1 VWLSLPPEPAAGDE
15 LHLIAG
21 ARDAKKT
28 TEVEEVDREFYDKV
42 LEMMARRR
50 PFALATVVAVRGS
63 SSAKP
68 GSKAVIDEAGRNLLG
83 WLGGGCAQSFICEEA
98 MKALGERKTRV
109 VTADL
114 DDEVLGVG
122 MPCGGFMDVY
132 IEPVLPRRRLL
143 IAGHDDTTP
152 TLALLAGMAG
162 FEVFA
167 HVPEAA
173 RDLYTPA
180 AQVVASETLQ
190 PAAEDYVLV
199 SPRDEDAPGAV
210 RRAWTAEA
218 AYVALLPGAP
228 HVTSALTAKLCGEGH
243 THASLSERLRLSPG
257 LLSGCRL
264 PAEIALSIVA
274 ELLTVERRAS
284 GKSLGVAA
292 KSSLQNIVGG
302 VMREPL
308 VSGDVPKLVITGH
321 SRITEELARLGE
333 LFGWPTTINDAAA
346 RPVDY
351 STRTCIISQDPDF
364 ARLHVDP
371 QTFVVI
377 ASHHKGDHLA
387 ILKALKDKA
396 RYIGLVASRKRSN
409 LILDYLSHEAGSDG
423 RELARFYAPAGLDL
437 GAVTPSEIA
446 VSIMSEMLTIKLSA
460 AALPGGSLYDEGQ
473 TDINDR
479 VAAGV

>member
-1 VWLSLPPEPAAGDE
+1 
-15 LHLIAG
+15 
-21 ARDAKKT
+21 
-28 TEVEEVDREFYDKV
+28 VDREFYDKV

-68 GSKAVIDEAGRNLLG
+68 GSKAIIDETGRNLIG

-98 MKALGERKTRV
+98 LKALGERKTRI

-167 HVPEAA
+167 HVPEAS

-180 AQVVASETLQ
+180 AQVATSETIQ
-190 PAAEDYVLV
+190 PAAGDYVLV
-199 SPRDEDAPGAV
+199 SPRDADAPGAV
-210 RRAWTAEA
+210 RRALTAEA
-218 AYVALLPGAP
+218 GYVALLPGAS
-228 HVTSALTAKLCGEGH
+228 HITSALAAKLCGEGH
-243 THASLSERLRLSPG
+243 THASLTERLRLAPG

-274 ELLTVERRAS
+274 EMLAADRRAS

-292 KSSLQNIVGG
+292 KSSLQNIAVGG
-302 VMREPL
+302 GVRESL

-333 LFGWPTTINDAAA
+333 LFGWPTTINDTAA

-364 ARLHVDP
+364 ARLHADP
-371 QTFVVI
+371 QTFVVV

-396 RYIGLVASRKRSN
+396 CYIGLVASRKRSN
-409 LILDYLSHEAGSDG
+409 LILDYLSHEAGSAG
-423 RELARFYAPAGLDL
+423 RQLGRFHAPAGLDL

-446 VSIMSEMLTIKLSA
+446 LSIMSEMLSIKLSA
-460 AALPGGSLYDEGQ
+460 ALPEGSLYDEGQ
-473 TDINDR
+473 TDINNR
-479 VAAGV
+479 VEVGV